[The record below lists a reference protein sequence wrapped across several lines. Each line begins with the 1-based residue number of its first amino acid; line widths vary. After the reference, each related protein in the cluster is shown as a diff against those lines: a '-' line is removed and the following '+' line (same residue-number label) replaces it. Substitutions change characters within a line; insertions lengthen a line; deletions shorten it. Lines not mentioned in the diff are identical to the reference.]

1 MAKEYVVRF
10 GLNAIKGVG
19 EAAVDDIVLE
29 RESNGPYLTVYDF
42 IKRVNQR
49 TVNKKSM
56 ESLVLAGALDC
67 FSTQLHR
74 AQYFYAPPTDPITGL
89 ERLVRFG
96 NQFQASSSMATNSL
110 FGEATMPEVKP
121 PLIPECDK
129 WGLPEL
135 LDREKE
141 VVGIYLSAHPLDG
154 FKFEMD
160 NYGMTPINELD
171 ANRGRNIRIA
181 GYVTDVGHMTTKKG
195 SKFGK
200 LTIND
205 YSGHF
210 EILLWEK
217 NYVAYGNYLV
227 NGQKLMIQG
236 VYDEHRFRPGTMEY
250 QIQNMM
256 LLDEVR
262 KTLTKKLHLSLP
274 LLKVNSE
281 FVTFMEE
288 NLKKYPGNTE
298 LIIHIAD
305 WDGSE
310 VRLKSQARKIEVN
323 DELIRYIQE
332 HEEDIRYSLDKV

>member
-1 MAKEYVVRF
+1 
-10 GLNAIKGVG
+10 
-19 EAAVDDIVLE
+19 
-29 RESNGPYLTVYDF
+29 
-42 IKRVNQR
+42 
-49 TVNKKSM
+49 
-56 ESLVLAGALDC
+56 
-67 FSTQLHR
+67 
-74 AQYFYAPPTDPITGL
+74 
-89 ERLVRFG
+89 
-96 NQFQASSSMATNSL
+96 
-110 FGEATMPEVKP
+110 MPEVKP
-121 PLIPECDK
+121 PLMPECDK

-160 NYGMTPINELD
+160 NYGMTPISELD
-171 ANRGRNIRIA
+171 VNRGRNIRIA
-181 GYVTDVGHMTTKKG
+181 GYITDVGHMTTKKG

-236 VYDEHRFRPGTMEY
+236 VFDEHKYRPGTMEF

-262 KTLTKKLHLSLP
+262 KTLTKRIHLSMP
-274 LLKVNSE
+274 LLKVNEE
-281 FVTFMEE
+281 FVTFMET
-288 NLKKYPGNTE
+288 NLKTHPGSTE
-298 LIIHIAD
+298 LILHVAD
-305 WDGSE
+305 WDGTE

-323 DELIRYIQE
+323 DDLIRFLQE
-332 HEEDIRYSLDKV
+332 HEEDIRYSLEKL

>member
-1 MAKEYVVRF
+1 VAKESVVRF

-19 EAAVDDIVLE
+19 EAAVEDIIAE
-29 RESNGPYLTVYDF
+29 RESNGPYITVYDF

-67 FSTQLHR
+67 FPQMHR
-74 AQYFYAPPTDPITGL
+74 AQYFYAPTTDPITGL

-110 FGEATMPEVKP
+110 FGTATMPEVKP
-121 PLIPECDK
+121 PPMPDCDK

-154 FKFEMD
+154 YKFEMD
-160 NYGMTPINELD
+160 NYGMTPVSELE
-171 ANRGRNIRIA
+171 NVRGKSIRIA
-181 GYVTDVGHMTTKKG
+181 GFVTDAAHMTTKKG

-200 LTIND
+200 FVIND

-217 NYVAYGNYLV
+217 NYVAFGNYLV

-236 VYDEHRFRPGTMEY
+236 VYDEHRFRPGVMELS
-250 QIQNMM
+250 INSMM

-262 KTLTKKLHLSLP
+262 KTLTKRILLSLP
-274 LLKVNSE
+274 LEMIDGE
-281 FVTFMEE
+281 FTAFFDDNV
-288 NLKKYPGNTE
+288 KKNPGSTE
-298 LIIHIAD
+298 LVLY
-305 WDGSE
+305 
-310 VRLKSQARKIEVN
+310 VREESGMELRLRSNKKITIN
-323 DELIRYIQE
+323 DDLVRFIQE
-332 HEEDIRYSLDKV
+332 HEEIRYSLDKS